1 MYSSTTHT
9 KDLVVSTLLQI
20 GGRVLEVTADGEII
34 RLWDAASKMPE
45 LEPVD
50 NETIVSQFIA
60 KIRSSIEHKRTEAFE
75 HSIVYGDTISKFKI
89 RVLGAAYPDQS
100 GYAYVVIEFLSAKRV
115 GKVSEDYW
123 KLALDTAGDGMW
135 DVHVPERTM
144 VFSDRWH
151 KHFEYSQKDVASTD
165 KWLSLIHPDDR
176 EGVIKSGD
184 DHLAGKTQ
192 EYFAEFRIRCLNG
205 DYKWILSKGMVVART
220 SEGKALRFLG
230 THTDITALK
239 AAEEKYYSTAQMLSK
254 LINNLRD
261 GILVTDEHKKIMFAN
276 QMFCDIY
283 NLSEHPSAL
292 IGMDVYKSIAAR
304 MPFYKDPDHFY
315 TRTVEVLNR
324 QEVVLGE
331 EWEMNNGKVIGRD
344 HIPLTL
350 GKDSKGGI
358 WKLRDI
364 TIQKNAEKQLA
375 DLRVFYE
382 HILNNIG
389 ADIVVFDP
397 QQRYIFINPT
407 AVKNKE
413 LRGWMIGKTDEDY
426 RLLRNKPLEFSRRRQ
441 EIFQEALSQR
451 KNIEWEE
458 MLVNREGEPEYHL
471 RYHMPVFDEKGNHKM
486 SIGYGMNITDRVKA
500 QQELKTSRD
509 TFASAFRDS
518 GIGMALLSHEGMWL
532 DANSVMCAIT
542 GYTCEEL
549 QQLSLT
555 DITHRDDVDADRPF
569 MESMLKREISTYNTE
584 KHFVSKAGRKVLVS
598 LTMSLVWS
606 VEGLPKFFI
615 VQAID
620 ITEKKEMEQELL
632 AKNAELETT
641 KQNLLNKVNQLED
654 LSHIIAHN
662 LRGPAGN
669 IKMLTETLLEQ
680 QALKAS
686 GDDSQPEVFTTDE
699 ALLLIHDSSM
709 SLMESLATLMQIT
722 EIKLNKE
729 IPRDNCDVSTIV
741 NDICNQLHSVI
752 HEKHAIV
759 RKRLEVSHV
768 SYPKAYLESILYNL
782 ISNALKYTIVGLI
795 PEIDICTDAHEGRVV
810 LSVKD
815 NGLGIDMERYADRLF
830 KLNQVFHE
838 GFESKGIGLYI
849 TKTTVES
856 LGGKIDV
863 KSAPNEGC
871 EFIVTL

>member
-1 MYSSTTHT
+1 MYSSTTHI
-9 KDLVVSTLLQI
+9 KDLVVSTLLQV
-20 GGRVLEVTADGEII
+20 GGRVLEISIKGDII
-34 RLWDAASKMPE
+34 RIWDAASDMPE
-45 LEPVD
+45 LAPIQ
-50 NETIVSQFIA
+50 NELVVAQFTTEIA
-60 KIRSSIEHKRTEAFE
+60 RCVEEKRAKAFE
-75 HSIVYGDTISKFKI
+75 HSVIYGDTISKYKI
-89 RVLGAAYPDQS
+89 RILGAAHPDQS
-100 GYAYVVIEFLSAKRV
+100 GNAYLVIEFVSAKRV

-135 DVHVPERTM
+135 DVNVPERTM
-144 VFSDRWH
+144 VFSSRWH
-151 KHFEYSQKDVASTD
+151 KHFGYQPADVANTD

-176 EGVIKSGD
+176 EGVLRIGD
-184 DHLAGKTQ
+184 DHFAGKTQ
-192 EYFAEFRIRCLNG
+192 EYNAEFRIRGING
-205 DYKWILSKGMVVART
+205 EYKWVLSKGMVVART
-220 SEGKALRFLG
+220 PEGRPLRFLG

-276 QMFCDIY
+276 QMFCDLY
-283 NLSEHPSAL
+283 NLTEHPSSL
-292 IGMDVYKSIAAR
+292 IGVDVYKSIAAR
-304 MPFYKDPDHFY
+304 MPFYKDPEHFY
-315 TRTVEVLNR
+315 NRTVEVLSR
-324 QEVVLGE
+324 QEVILGE
-331 EWEMNNGKVIGRD
+331 EWEMTNGKVIGRD
-344 HIPLTL
+344 FIPLML
-350 GKDSKGGI
+350 GKDSRGGI

-364 TIQKNAEKQLA
+364 TVQKNAEKQLA

-389 ADIVVFDP
+389 ADIVVFDS
-397 QQRYIFINPT
+397 QQRYMFINPT

-441 EIFQEALSQR
+441 EIFKEALSQR

-471 RYHMPVFDEKGNHKM
+471 RYHMPVFDEHGNHKM

-518 GIGMALLSHEGMWL
+518 GIGMALMSHEGMWL
-532 DANSVMCAIT
+532 DVNSVMCAIT

-555 DITHRDDVDADRPF
+555 DITHPEDLDGDKPYMARI
-569 MESMLKREISTYNTE
+569 LKREISTYNTE
-584 KHFVSKAGRKVLVS
+584 KRFISKQGRNVLVS

-606 VEGLPKFFI
+606 SEGLPKFFI

-632 AKNAELETT
+632 AKNAELEAT

-680 QALKAS
+680 QTRKAN
-686 GDDSQPEVFTTDE
+686 GDDSQPEVFTSEE

-709 SLMESLATLMQIT
+709 SLMDSLATLMQIT

-741 NDICNQLHSVI
+741 NDICNQLQSVI
-752 HEKHAIV
+752 HEKHAIL
-759 RKRLEVSHV
+759 RKRLEVTHV

-782 ISNALKYTIVGLI
+782 ISNALKYTITGLI
-795 PEIDICTDAHEGRVV
+795 PEIEIATEIRDGRVR

-815 NGLGIDMERYADRLF
+815 NGLGIDMERYAGRIF

-849 TKTTVES
+849 TKTTVEA
-856 LGGKIDV
+856 LGGKIEV
-863 KSAPNEGC
+863 RSAPNEGC

>member
-1 MYSSTTHT
+1 MHNSTAHT

-20 GGRVLEVTADGEII
+20 GGRVLEVSAKGAILRI
-34 RLWDAASKMPE
+34 WDAASDMPE
-45 LEPVD
+45 LAPVQ
-50 NETIVSQFIA
+50 NEAIVSRFAIDIDRCIEE
-60 KIRSSIEHKRTEAFE
+60 KRSQVFE
-75 HSIVYGDTISKFKI
+75 HSVIYGDAISKYKV
-89 RVLGAAYPDQS
+89 RVLAAAYPAQEGS
-100 GYAYVVIEFLSAKRV
+100 AYIVIEFVSAKRV

-123 KLALDTAGDGMW
+123 KLALDAAGDGMW
-135 DVHVPERTM
+135 DVNVPERTM
-144 VFSDRWH
+144 VFSSRWH
-151 KHFEYSQKDVASTD
+151 KHFGYQPTDVPNTD

-176 EGVIKSGD
+176 EEVLRSGD
-184 DHLAGKTQ
+184 GHFAGKTQ
-192 EYFAEFRIRCLNG
+192 EYNSEFRIRCVNG
-205 DYKWILSKGMVVART
+205 DYKWVISKGMVVART
-220 SEGKALRFLG
+220 PDGKPLRFLG

-261 GILVTDEHKKIMFAN
+261 GILVTDEHKRIMFAN

-283 NLSEHPSAL
+283 NLTEHPSSL

-304 MPFYKDPDHFY
+304 MPFYKNPERFY
-315 TRTVEVLNR
+315 NRTVEVLSR
-324 QEVVLGE
+324 QEVILGE
-331 EWEMNNGKVIGRD
+331 EWEMNTGKVIGRD
-344 HIPLTL
+344 YIPLTL
-350 GKDSKGGI
+350 GKDSRGGI

-389 ADIVVFDP
+389 ADIVVFDS
-397 QQRYIFINPT
+397 QQRYMFINPT

-458 MLVNREGEPEYHL
+458 MLVNREGEAEYHL
-471 RYHMPVFDEKGNHKM
+471 RYHMPVFDAQGNHKM
-486 SIGYGMNITDRVKA
+486 SIGYGLNITDRVKA

-518 GIGMALLSHEGMWL
+518 GIGMALMSPEGMWV
-532 DANSVMCAIT
+532 DANDVMCAIT
-542 GYTCEEL
+542 GYSREEL
-549 QQLSLT
+549 QQLYLA
-555 DITHRDDVDADRPF
+555 DITHPDDLNGDKQF
-569 MESMLKREISTYNTE
+569 MERILKREMSTYTTE
-584 KHFVSKAGRKVLVS
+584 KRFISKQGKNVLVS

-606 VEGLPKFFI
+606 TEGLPKFFI

-632 AKNAELETT
+632 AKNAELEVT
-641 KQNLLNKVNQLED
+641 KQNLLNKVTQLED

-680 QALKAS
+680 QARKAN
-686 GDDSQPEVFTTDE
+686 GDESQPEIFTADE

-709 SLMESLATLMQIT
+709 SLMDSLATLMQIT

-729 IPRDNCDVSTIV
+729 IPKDDCDVSLIV
-741 NDICNQLHSVI
+741 NDICNQLQSTI

-759 RKRLEVSHV
+759 RKRLEVTHV

-782 ISNALKYTIVGLI
+782 ISNALKYTITGLI
-795 PEIDICTDAHEGRVV
+795 PEVEIATEVRDGRVR

-815 NGLGIDMERYADRLF
+815 NGLGIDLERYAGRIF